1 MDYSHIV
8 SKLNDVKESEL
19 VKDNFKF
26 NLFNT
31 IVTKQG
37 RMHLIVGYSN
47 KLNFYHLLSL
57 DNNLQIIKCPKV
69 EVERLCSL
77 VNKSNL
83 PKIEK
88 GDKVLCVAKG
98 RYAGVAAG
106 EVREVV
112 DVIDDRI
119 QIGPSARVTHDPI
132 YFVVVEKSK
141 KPIVDTSGSNSS
153 GPTKISHN
161 VFDSSTHRV
170 VKHFDGTVEVP
181 VISRK
186 SYIDDS
192 IKKRAIVEASPVIR
206 RKAVIEPDIRRR
218 TTVCPIIIRK
228 TK

>member
-1 MDYSHIV
+1 MDYSYIV

-31 IVTKQG
+31 ISNISNG
-37 RMHLIVGYSN
+37 NFYLIVGYSEDFY
-47 KLNFYHLLSL
+47 LLLRLGANF
-57 DNNLQIIKCPKV
+57 QIVKYPKG

-132 YFVVVEKSK
+132 YFVVVEKAK

-153 GPTKISHN
+153 GPTKISYG
-161 VFDSSTHRV
+161 VYDSSTHRM

-206 RKAVIEPDIRRR
+206 RKVVIEPDIRRR